1 MRLML
6 FLGIIEGHFI
16 DVKTWDGLRRLHS
29 NPSSSRLRI
38 KNSSQ
43 ELPVLRAVDSY
54 RRLQDSAMG
63 EATLATK
70 TARSGRMAG
79 LREHLNPLCRFED

>member
-6 FLGIIEGHFI
+6 FLGIIEGHFV

-29 NPSSSRLRI
+29 NPSGSRLRI

-43 ELPVLRAVDSY
+43 EL
-54 RRLQDSAMG
+54 RRLQDSVMG

-70 TARSGRMAG
+70 MARSRRMAG